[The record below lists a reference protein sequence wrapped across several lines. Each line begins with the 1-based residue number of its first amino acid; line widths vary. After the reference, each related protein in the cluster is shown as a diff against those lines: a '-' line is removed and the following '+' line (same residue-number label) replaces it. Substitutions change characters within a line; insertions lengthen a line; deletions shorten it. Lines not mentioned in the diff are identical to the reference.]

1 MRRRLGVTYEIRC
14 GARLRAALLRL
25 NPVLK
30 SRYISCMSLSV
41 SAERM
46 LRSGACALPWCCAI
60 FAARLMAQVP
70 SAPAGKG
77 SIEGT
82 VINEVTREPV
92 RGAQIV
98 VGSETGVPAAVTDAN
113 GHFTFRNLPPGTY
126 FLQAQ
131 HPEFPLVTTG
141 MAASHPLVVTLI
153 PDEQQ
158 RGLVIPLTPG
168 GSITG
173 RILNEDGKP
182 VSGCYTQALR
192 YAPGQ
197 SGNALYG
204 PQSAGSDARG
214 EYRLRGLARGHYY
227 VAVQCG
233 DAVPAAHSTASP
245 ATRHVPDGAGLK
257 RKYAL
262 EFYPDTPDFAAAA
275 RLMVEA
281 GASVSGIDFRLRPTS
296 TVTVR
301 GRLTGDAEALR
312 RNLRVALESRDA
324 ALNSLLHYPG
334 TVDTNTGEFRIE
346 RVTAGA
352 YTLVATASDKGQT
365 WQGKDLIDIG
375 PESDAPAPIELPLI
389 PGGVFTGSIEVEGG
403 HAPPENLRIVLTP
416 LDPENFGPAP
426 EAKVEKDGTFSISG
440 MLPGRW
446 RMALGTASGY
456 LRSLSVGG
464 QEVQPSAFTVV
475 PGARGEIRIV
485 MGTKTA
491 QVEGSVD

>member
-46 LRSGACALPWCCAI
+46 LRSGDCALPWCCAI

-365 WQGKDLIDIG
+365 WQGKALIDIG